1 MNMGLLDFFSKK
13 DLKGQD
19 KPAPDT
25 NVIEY
30 EENYFDENKLES
42 FQEVYVK
49 PMTMR
54 GLQNIQEIVQEL
66 KHGNI
71 VIVNIA
77 QLINN
82 NPAEAK
88 RAIDQ
93 LKGTCKGL
101 GGDLA
106 GIGEDR
112 LLITPSFVKIW
123 RGDSGF

>member
-1 MNMGLLDFFSKK
+1 MGFLNFFSKK
-13 DLKGQD
+13 KS
-19 KPAPDT
+19 KPATEDSHEA
-25 NVIEY
+25 NVVEY
-30 EENYFDENKLES
+30 EENYFDESKLES

-49 PMTMR
+49 PITLR
-54 GLQNIQEIVQEL
+54 TLQNIQDIIQEL
-66 KHGNI
+66 KNGNI
-71 VIVNIA
+71 VISNIKP
-77 QLINN
+77 IVTN

-101 GGDLA
+101 GGDIA

-112 LLITPSFVKIW
+112 LLVTPSFVKIW